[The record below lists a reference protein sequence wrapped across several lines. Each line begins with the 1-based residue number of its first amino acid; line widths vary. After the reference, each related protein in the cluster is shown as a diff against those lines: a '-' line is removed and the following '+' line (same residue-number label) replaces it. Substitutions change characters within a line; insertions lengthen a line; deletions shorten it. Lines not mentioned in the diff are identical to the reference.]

1 MSHWHRYGITGFCL
15 AALILSTAAT
25 ADKETQRYRVQPGD
39 TLWEITERYRGIPEE
54 WTIVRDTN
62 QIVEP
67 RHIQPG
73 DILEIPPLP
82 ELTAEVR
89 HAEGEAWLFKADGQR
104 IALTDDMTVA
114 PGETVETGTQAFVS
128 LSLPHGENVVLPSRS
143 RVTLK
148 QQNRQDSRLYL
159 ERGEVEARVPSQR
172 EQSEVLTIDTPAG
185 IVGVRGTH
193 FRVAGSDDGTRV
205 TTLEGAV
212 NLSRETRSRTI
223 PAGRGALSRADAGI
237 LEKELLAAPEVKEE
251 AFSVNQP
258 LTVTLSSL
266 SEAESYRVQ
275 LARDPHFQTIF
286 RDKRSESPRMAFES
300 VPQGFYYVRGSAIDQ
315 LGLEGRYDR
324 ELVLHR
330 PIEASLQVKGQDYTF
345 EWTEVPDLSYRLELA
360 EEASFE
366 DPLISRSFTANQGV
380 TLHNLPIDDFFWRL
394 RVAPADSGATG
405 TTLVASGRQ
414 GAPSQP

>member
-1 MSHWHRYGITGFCL
+1 MSHWHRYGIAGSCL
-15 AALILSTAAT
+15 ATLILSPAAT

-62 QIVEP
+62 KVVEP

-82 ELTAEVR
+82 ELSAEVR
-89 HAEGEAWLFKADGQR
+89 HAEGEAWLFRSDGQR
-104 IALTDDMTVA
+104 VTLTDDMTVA

-128 LSLPHGENVVLPSRS
+128 LNLPHGENVVLPSRS

-159 ERGEVEARVPSQR
+159 ERGEIEARVPPQR
-172 EQSEVLTIDTPAG
+172 NQDEVLNIDTPAG

-193 FRVAGSDDGTRV
+193 FRVAGADDGTRV

-212 NLSRETRSRTI
+212 NLSRDTSSRDI

-237 LEKELLAAPEVKEE
+237 QEKQLLAAPEVQEE
-251 AFSVNQP
+251 AFSVTQP

-266 SEAESYRVQ
+266 PEAETYRVQ
-275 LARDPHFQTIF
+275 LARDPDFQTIF
-286 RDKRSESPRMAFES
+286 RDKRGESPRMTFES
-300 VPQGFYYVRGSAIDQ
+300 VPRGFYYVRGSAVDE

-330 PIEASLQVKGQDYTF
+330 PVEASLRVDGQDYTF
-345 EWTEVPDLSYRLELA
+345 EWTEIPDLSYRLELA

-366 DPLISRSFTANQGV
+366 DPLMSRSFTANQGV
-380 TLHNLPIDDFFWRL
+380 TLRNLPIDDFFWRL
-394 RVAPADSGATG
+394 QVAPADTDTTGA
-405 TTLVASGRQ
+405 TLVASGRQ